1 MNLKMKNETSM
12 KRIQPS
18 KVTKH
23 LQTEILGHPILYFLE
38 LTSTNDVAKELAL
51 RGAKEGTVVLAE
63 TQISGRGRLERKW
76 ISPEGG
82 LWFSIVLRPTISSRD
97 APKLTLMASVA
108 VARTINK
115 LSAVGAEIKWPN
127 DVLINQ
133 KKVCGILTEAE
144 LKDETLDFVVI
155 GIGINADFDLNAL
168 PRYIKDYSTTLR
180 EESGEEID
188 RETLLCTLL
197 EKTES
202 YYALF
207 KERKFYA
214 ILKEW
219 RSLTSFLGSYVK
231 IVSGEEKIEGMALN
245 IDEDGALMLR
255 QSDKTL
261 RKVTVGDLTVIGE
274 DYPKW
279 IDE

>member
-1 MNLKMKNETSM
+1 M
-12 KRIQPS
+12 KRMQPS
-18 KVTKH
+18 RVTKY
-23 LQTEILGHPILYFLE
+23 LQAEILGHPILYFRE

-51 RGAKEGTVVLAE
+51 RGVKEGTVILAE
-63 TQISGRGRLERKW
+63 TQIGGRGRLERKW

-82 LWFSIVLRPTISSRD
+82 LWFSIVLRPTIPSKH

-115 LSAVGAEIKWPN
+115 LSPVGAGIKWPN

-144 LKDETLDFVVI
+144 FKGETLDFVVV
-155 GIGINADFDLNAL
+155 GIGINANFDLNAL
-168 PRYIKDYSTTLR
+168 PRYIRDYSTTLR
-180 EESGEEID
+180 KESGEEID
-188 RETLLCTLL
+188 RETLLCRLL

-207 KERKFYA
+207 KERKFGA

-219 RSLTSFLGSYVK
+219 RSLTNFLGSYVK

-255 QSDKTL
+255 LNDKTL
-261 RKVTVGDLTVIGE
+261 RKVTAGDMTVVGE
-274 DYPKW
+274 EYPKW